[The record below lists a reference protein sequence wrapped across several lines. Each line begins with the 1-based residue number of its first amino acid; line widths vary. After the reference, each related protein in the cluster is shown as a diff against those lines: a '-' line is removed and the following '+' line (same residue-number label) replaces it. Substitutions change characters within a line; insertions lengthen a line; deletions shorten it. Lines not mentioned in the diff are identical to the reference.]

1 MTPGEAGQR
10 RERMVTEQLQ
20 ARGIRD
26 KRVLA
31 AMRKVPRERF
41 VDESMRERAYE
52 DAHTAADTAAV
63 DQRRPILGQSADTLT
78 CGSFRRAGQ
87 LN

>member
-1 MTPGEAGQR
+1 MTGSEAATR
-10 RERMVTEQLQ
+10 RERMVSEQLA

-26 KRVLA
+26 LRVLG

-52 DAHTAADTAAV
+52 DAPL
-63 DQRRPILGQSADTLT
+63 PIGFGQTT
-78 CGSFRRAGQ
+78 G
-87 LN
+87 